1 MVKIPTPKLIN
12 INELKPNNKNV
23 KQHPKEQIEDLAR
36 LMDYVGFK
44 DPIVIDE
51 DYTIFAGHGR
61 LEAAK
66 LKGMTEVPCVFMENL
81 TDEQKKW
88 FLLADNRINESEWNS
103 DNVQLMLEDLG
114 SFTFEDFNMKFD
126 DFEVKIKEETE
137 EVPEPP
143 AEPKA
148 KLGDIYQLGRHRIMC
163 GDSTK
168 DLDKLLD
175 KEIDLLL
182 TDPPYGIS
190 VVNNL
195 GTIGGSK
202 PITIGKIGGSN
213 TCEAKYYRP
222 VLNDDKPFEP
232 EFLLKYGKIQILF
245 GGNYYANKLPQ
256 KAGWIVWNKRKEEWG
271 KTTFADCELAWTNLD
286 TPARAYTQVWMGLI
300 KDGETGQKRVHPT
313 QKPIRLLSE
322 LIIDHSKKSNI
333 VLDCYLGSGST
344 LIACEQTNRICY
356 GMELDPAYIDVIIE
370 RYINYAGTD
379 KDVYLIT
386 NDQKTPYSEI
396 NRESTSKEINQIQ
409 GMA

>member
-12 INELKPNNKNV
+12 INELKPNTKNV
-23 KQHPKEQIEDLAR
+23 KQHPKEQIQDLAR

-88 FLLADNRINESEWNS
+88 FLLADNRINESEWNE
-103 DNVQLMLEDLG
+103 DNVKLMLEDIG

-126 DFEVKIKEETE
+126 DFEIKVTE
-137 EVPEPP
+137 ELEEIPEPP
-143 AEPKA
+143 PEPKA
-148 KLGDIYQLGRHRIMC
+148 KLGDVYQLGEHRVMC

-168 DLDKLLD
+168 DLDTLLD

-182 TDPPYGIS
+182 TDPPYGM
-190 VVNNL
+190 NL
-195 GTIGGSK
+195 NTDWTGAKSNLKFIEDKKAFGG
-202 PITIGKIGGSN
+202 N
-213 TCEAKYYRP
+213 RYNP
-222 VLNDDKPFEP
+222 VLNDDV
-232 EFLLKYGKIQILF
+232 EFNPTHLLKYKEVILW
-245 GGNYYANKLPQ
+245 GADYYADKLP
-256 KAGWIVWNKRKEEWG
+256 
-271 KTTFADCELAWTNLD
+271 
-286 TPARAYTQVWMGLI
+286 
-300 KDGETGQKRVHPT
+300 KDGSWFVWDKRLTDDADKMYGSTFELCWSKIPHKRDILRVKWAGIFGTETQDIKKRVHPT
-313 QKPIRLLSE
+313 QKPLEVSTYFIEKLTKE
-322 LIIDHSKKSNI
+322 NNT

-370 RYINYAGTD
+370 RWENF
-379 KDVYLIT
+379 T
-386 NDQKTPYSEI
+386 NQKAIKVQEGD
-396 NRESTSKEINQIQ
+396 IQ
-409 GMA
+409 A